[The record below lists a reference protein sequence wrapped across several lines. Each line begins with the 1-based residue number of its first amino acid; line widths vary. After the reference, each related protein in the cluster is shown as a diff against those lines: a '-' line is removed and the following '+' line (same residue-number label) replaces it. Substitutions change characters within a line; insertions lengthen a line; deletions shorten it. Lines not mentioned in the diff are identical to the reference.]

1 MTFGTISRHRIFGKT
16 ETATNQVA
24 TRPEQAPKMLYDLNI
39 SWSPATSQ
47 SDLTQTLRF
56 SASLGY
62 NAVALNH
69 LIENV
74 PPQPKN
80 PLPRFPSQ
88 TSQSQPAKAASAS
101 NGSGGDNDN
110 NNKEK
115 QKDDGLL
122 PTVLHRATVCMSDPA
137 SVQRIPQLATLY
149 DIVAVRPTTEKEF
162 SHACQEVRIEVASL
176 ISLDLTQ
183 RFQFHFRPKPCMA
196 AVSRGL
202 RFEVCYGQTL
212 RAGASADPRTRAT
225 WIGNLMELVRATR
238 GRGIVISSEAR
249 RVTELRGPADV
260 VNLLAVWGL
269 AADKGMEGLGVNPRG
284 VVVNEGINRRG
295 YRGVVD
301 IMQVAARDEEAGDKM
316 EGIETA
322 ESQAQKGKGAA
333 AAAGGNGKKRK
344 GAANEGRSNDNAP
357 PADGSVSKRQAKKLK
372 KLAAQEGTTTPEEIK
387 SS

>member
-1 MTFGTISRHRIFGKT
+1 
-16 ETATNQVA
+16 
-24 TRPEQAPKMLYDLNI
+24 MLYDLNI
-39 SWSPATSQ
+39 AWSPSTTQ
-47 SDLTQTLRF
+47 SELTQTLKF

-88 TSQSQPAKAASAS
+88 TTQSQPSKAPTA
-101 NGSGGDNDN
+101 GET
-110 NNKEK
+110 NNKDK
-115 QKDDGLL
+115 NAQQKTQDQAGDDPSL

-137 SVQRIPQLATLY
+137 GVQRIPQLASLY
-149 DIVAVRPTTEKEF
+149 DIVAVRPTNEKEF
-162 SHACQEVRIEVASL
+162 SHACQEVRIEVATL

-183 RFQFHFRPKPCMA
+183 RFPFHFRPKPCMA

-202 RFEVCYGQTL
+202 RFEVCYGQSL
-212 RAGASADPRTRAT
+212 RADARMRAI
-225 WIGNLMELVRATR
+225 WIGNLMELARATR

-269 AADKGMEGLGVNPRG
+269 AADKGMEGLGVNARG

-301 IMQVAARDEEAGDKM
+301 IVQVAARDDEPVDKM
-316 EGIETA
+316 EGVETTG
-322 ESQAQKGKGAA
+322 EAQNGKAA
-333 AAAGGNGKKRK
+333 ATSGNGKKRK
-344 GAANEGRSNDNAP
+344 GGNDKAP
-357 PADGSVSKRQAKKLK
+357 PGDGTISKRQAKKLK
-372 KLAAQEGTTTPEEIK
+372 NLL
-387 SS
+387 

>member
-1 MTFGTISRHRIFGKT
+1 
-16 ETATNQVA
+16 
-24 TRPEQAPKMLYDLNI
+24 MLYDLNI
-39 SWSPATSQ
+39 AWSPSTTQ
-47 SDLTQTLRF
+47 SELTQTLKF

-74 PPQPKN
+74 PSQPKN

-88 TSQSQPAKAASAS
+88 TTQSQPSKAPTAGE
-101 NGSGGDNDN
+101 NN
-110 NNKEK
+110 NNKDNK
-115 QKDDGLL
+115 NAQKTQQDQAGSVDPSL

-137 SVQRIPQLATLY
+137 GVQRIPQLASLY
-149 DIVAVRPTTEKEF
+149 DIVAVRPTNEKEF
-162 SHACQEVRIEVASL
+162 SHACQEVRIEVATL

-183 RFQFHFRPKPCMA
+183 RFPFHFRPKPCMA

-202 RFEVCYGQTL
+202 RFEVCYGQSL
-212 RAGASADPRTRAT
+212 RADARMRAV
-225 WIGNLMELVRATR
+225 WIGNLMELARATR
-238 GRGIVISSEAR
+238 GRGIVVSSEAK

-269 AADKGMEGLGVNPRG
+269 AADKSMEGLGVNARG

-301 IMQVAARDEEAGDKM
+301 IVQVAARDDGPGDKM
-316 EGIETA
+316 EGVEATG
-322 ESQAQKGKGAA
+322 EAQKGKA

-344 GAANEGRSNDNAP
+344 GGANEGRGGGNGNAP
-357 PADGSVSKRQAKKLK
+357 PRDGTISKRQAKKLK
-372 KLAAQEGTTTPEEIK
+372 KLAMEDGGTTTSEENK
-387 SS
+387 

>member
-1 MTFGTISRHRIFGKT
+1 
-16 ETATNQVA
+16 
-24 TRPEQAPKMLYDLNI
+24 MLYDLNI
-39 SWSPATSQ
+39 AWSPSTTQ

-62 NAVALNH
+62 HAVALNH

-88 TSQSQPAKAASAS
+88 TSQSQPAKSAASTGDSDNS
-101 NGSGGDNDN
+101 NS
-110 NNKEK
+110 NKET
-115 QKDDGLL
+115 QKTDDGDRL

-137 SVQRIPQLATLY
+137 GVQRIPQLAALY
-149 DIVAVRPTTEKEF
+149 DLVAVRPTTEKEF

-183 RFQFHFRPKPCMA
+183 RFPFHFRPKPCMA

-212 RAGASADPRTRAT
+212 RGGDPRARAT

-238 GRGIVISSEAR
+238 GRGIVVSSEAR

-269 AADKGMEGLGVNPRG
+269 AADKGTEGLGVNPRG

-301 IMQVAARDEEAGDKM
+301 IVQVAAKDEEAGDKM

-322 ESQAQKGKGAA
+322 ESQAQKGKA

-344 GAANEGRSNDNAP
+344 GGANEGRGNGSGNVL
-357 PADGSVSKRQAKKLK
+357 PADGAVSKRQAKKLK
-372 KLAAQEGTTTPEEIK
+372 KLAAQEGTATPEENK

>member
-1 MTFGTISRHRIFGKT
+1 
-16 ETATNQVA
+16 
-24 TRPEQAPKMLYDLNI
+24 MLYDLNI
-39 SWSPATSQ
+39 AWLPSTTQ
-47 SDLTQTLRF
+47 SELTQTLKF

-80 PLPRFPSQ
+80 PLPASPPRRRSRNPPKPRPEATATTTKAKMRNKNKARRRTIPRSLPS
-88 TSQSQPAKAASAS
+88 P
-101 NGSGGDNDN
+101 
-110 NNKEK
+110 
-115 QKDDGLL
+115 
-122 PTVLHRATVCMSDPA
+122 P
-137 SVQRIPQLATLY
+137 LY

-183 RFQFHFRPKPCMA
+183 RFPFHFRPKPCMA

-212 RAGASADPRTRAT
+212 RAGASSDPRTRAT

-269 AADKGMEGLGVNPRG
+269 AADKGMEGLGVNARG

-301 IMQVAARDEEAGDKM
+301 IVQVAARDDEEGDKM
-316 EGIETA
+316 EGVETA
-322 ESQAQKGKGAA
+322 GEAQKGKA

-344 GAANEGRSNDNAP
+344 GGANEGRGSGNGNAP
-357 PADGSVSKRQAKKLK
+357 PADGTMSKRQAKKLK
-372 KLAAQEGTTTPEEIK
+372 KLAMEESGATTPEENK
-387 SS
+387 S

>member
-1 MTFGTISRHRIFGKT
+1 
-16 ETATNQVA
+16 
-24 TRPEQAPKMLYDLNI
+24 MLYDLNI
-39 SWSPATSQ
+39 AWSPTTTQ
-47 SDLTQTLRF
+47 SELTHTLKF

-74 PPQPKN
+74 PPQPEN

-88 TSQSQPAKAASAS
+88 TTQSQPSKAATA
-101 NGSGGDNDN
+101 GDTDN
-110 NNKEK
+110 KDKNA
-115 QKDDGLL
+115 QKTQDQAGADPSL

-137 SVQRIPQLATLY
+137 GVQRIPQLASLY
-149 DIVAVRPTTEKEF
+149 DIVAVRPTNEKEF
-162 SHACQEVRIEVASL
+162 SHACQEVRIEVATL

-183 RFQFHFRPKPCMA
+183 RFPFHFRPKPCMA

-202 RFEVCYGQTL
+202 RFEVCYGQSL
-212 RAGASADPRTRAT
+212 RADARMRAI
-225 WIGNLMELVRATR
+225 WIGNLMELTRATR

-269 AADKGMEGLGVNPRG
+269 AADKGMEGLGVNARG

-301 IMQVAARDEEAGDKM
+301 IVQVAARDDEPGDKM
-316 EGIETA
+316 EGVETTG
-322 ESQAQKGKGAA
+322 EAQKGKA

-344 GAANEGRSNDNAP
+344 GGANEGRGGGGNGNAP
-357 PADGSVSKRQAKKLK
+357 PGDGTISKRQAKK
-372 KLAAQEGTTTPEEIK
+372 AQEARHGGWRHHNLRRE
-387 SS
+387 

>member
-1 MTFGTISRHRIFGKT
+1 
-16 ETATNQVA
+16 
-24 TRPEQAPKMLYDLNI
+24 MLYDLNI
-39 SWSPATSQ
+39 AWSPSTTQ
-47 SDLTQTLRF
+47 SELTQTLKF

-69 LIENV
+69 LVEIF

-88 TSQSQPAKAASAS
+88 TSQSRPTTKSAAST
-101 NGSGGDNDN
+101 NDSG
-110 NNKEK
+110 NKEDK
-115 QKDDGLL
+115 NAQQNQNQTGDDRSL

-137 SVQRIPQLATLY
+137 SVHRIPQLATLY

-162 SHACQEVRIEVASL
+162 SHACQEVKIEVASL

-183 RFQFHFRPKPCMA
+183 KFPFHFRPKPCMA

-212 RAGASADPRTRAT
+212 RAGAGDPRTRAI

-238 GRGIVISSEAR
+238 GRGIVVSSEAR

-269 AADKGMEGLGVNPRG
+269 AAEKGMEGLGVNPRG

-301 IMQVAARDEEAGDKM
+301 IVQVAARDNG
-316 EGIETA
+316 EGAT
-322 ESQAQKGKGAA
+322 A

-344 GAANEGRSNDNAP
+344 GGANEGRGGGNSNAP
-357 PADGSVSKRQAKKLK
+357 PADGTISKRQAKKLK
-372 KLAAQEGTTTPEEIK
+372 KLAMEDGGTTTPEENK
-387 SS
+387 S

>member
-1 MTFGTISRHRIFGKT
+1 
-16 ETATNQVA
+16 
-24 TRPEQAPKMLYDLNI
+24 MLYDLNI
-39 SWSPATSQ
+39 AWSPSTTQ
-47 SDLTQTLRF
+47 SELTQTLKF

-62 NAVALNH
+62 NAVAINH

-88 TSQSQPAKAASAS
+88 ASQSQPTKAST
-101 NGSGGDNDN
+101 GGDGN
-110 NNKEK
+110 NRGKNAQQK
-115 QKDDGLL
+115 QGQAKDDPSL

-137 SVQRIPQLATLY
+137 GVQRIPQLASLY

-183 RFQFHFRPKPCMA
+183 RFPFHFRPKPCMA

-212 RAGASADPRTRAT
+212 RVGASSDPRTRAT
-225 WIGNLMELVRATR
+225 WIGNLMEL
-238 GRGIVISSEAR
+238 
-249 RVTELRGPADV
+249 LRGPADV

-269 AADKGMEGLGVNPRG
+269 AADKGMEGLGVNARG

-301 IMQVAARDEEAGDKM
+301 IVQVAARDDAEGDQM
-316 EGIETA
+316 EGVETTG
-322 ESQAQKGKGAA
+322 EAQKGKA

-344 GAANEGRSNDNAP
+344 GGTNEGRGSGNGNAP
-357 PADGSVSKRQAKKLK
+357 LADGTMSKRQAKKLK
-372 KLAAQEGTTTPEEIK
+372 KLAMEESAATTPEENK
-387 SS
+387 S

>member
-1 MTFGTISRHRIFGKT
+1 
-16 ETATNQVA
+16 
-24 TRPEQAPKMLYDLNI
+24 MLYDLNI
-39 SWSPATSQ
+39 AWSPSTTQ
-47 SDLTQTLRF
+47 SELTQTLKF

-88 TSQSQPAKAASAS
+88 TSQSQPTKASI
-101 NGSGGDNDN
+101 GDN
-110 NNKEK
+110 NNKSRNVEQK
-115 QKDDGLL
+115 QDQAKDDPSL

-137 SVQRIPQLATLY
+137 GVQRIPQLASLY

-183 RFQFHFRPKPCMA
+183 RFPFHFRPKPCMA

-212 RAGASADPRTRAT
+212 RSGASADPRTRAT

-269 AADKGMEGLGVNPRG
+269 PADRGMEGLGVNARG

-301 IMQVAARDEEAGDKM
+301 IVQVAARDDEEGDKM
-316 EGIETA
+316 EGVETTG
-322 ESQAQKGKGAA
+322 EAQKGKA
-333 AAAGGNGKKRK
+333 AAAGGSGKKRK
-344 GAANEGRSNDNAP
+344 GGANEGRGSGIGNAP
-357 PADGSVSKRQAKKLK
+357 PADGTMSKRQAKKLK
-372 KLAAQEGTTTPEEIK
+372 KLAMEESGTTTPEENK
-387 SS
+387 S